1 MDRCPQNV
9 LYISFIYQGEVALAM
24 LCFYIFSS
32 LVSWST
38 EEKKKRR
45 QNKNR
50 QGRKDNVVP
59 SHSGNYRVMARVV

>member
-9 LYISFIYQGEVALAM
+9 LYISFIYQGQVALAM
-24 LCFYIFSS
+24 LCFYISSS
-32 LVSWST
+32 LVSWYT
-38 EEKKKRR
+38 EEKKGG

-59 SHSGNYRVMARVV
+59 SHSGNYRVMAKVV